1 MIPKK
6 YFPQQDTPSR
16 VKNDIMNKLH
26 QTPKKVRLMYMS
38 KYKIIIPT
46 IMFLLVLSI
55 GYLDIQSPHTTV
67 INESPHTNISSETKQ
82 IPRKNIWTQETNN
95 DTLQQEIIA
104 AENTL
109 NELSNH
115 LNEEDITL

>member
-1 MIPKK
+1 
-6 YFPQQDTPSR
+6 
-16 VKNDIMNKLH
+16 
-26 QTPKKVRLMYMS
+26 MYMS

-55 GYLDIQSPHTTV
+55 GYLDIQSPHTTL
-67 INESPHTNISSETKQ
+67 ISQIPSTNKPAETKQ
-82 IPRKNIWTQETNN
+82 IPTKTIWTQETNN
-95 DTLQQEIIA
+95 NTLQQEIIA
-104 AENTL
+104 AETTL

>member
-1 MIPKK
+1 MIQKK
-6 YFPQQDTPSR
+6 YFPQQDTPNR
-16 VKNDIMNKLH
+16 VKDDIMNKLH

-46 IMFLLVLSI
+46 MMFLLVLSI
-55 GYLDIQSPHTTV
+55 GYLDIKSPHSTL
-67 INESPHTNISSETKQ
+67 ISQIPSTNTPTETKQ
-82 IPRKNIWTQETNN
+82 IPTKTIATQETNSN
-95 DTLQQEIIA
+95 TLQQEIIA
-104 AENTL
+104 AETTL